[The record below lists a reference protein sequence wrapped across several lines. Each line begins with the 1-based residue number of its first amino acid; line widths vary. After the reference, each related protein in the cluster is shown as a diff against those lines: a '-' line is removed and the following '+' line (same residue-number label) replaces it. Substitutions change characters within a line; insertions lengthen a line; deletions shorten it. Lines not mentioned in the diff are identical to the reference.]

1 MRENDFYEKTLQTE
15 TNMNAAY
22 YLNSLSPLL
31 AFCAKFSLIA
41 TVIAIGS
48 YSIFLIMDNRYK
60 IGVLKAIGYKGNSLS
75 VYFFIRLLLFL
86 AATAILYLLFSQIF
100 NAVINRLLTKAI
112 YSTTNSQY
120 SQPLFYFLYF
130 IPKDFAFGLIA
141 VTLLAALFEL
151 GYLYILRKIK
161 VSTVLRHK
169 D

>member
-1 MRENDFYEKTLQTE
+1 MRKNDFYEKTLQTE

-41 TVIAIGS
+41 TVIAIGY
-48 YSIFLIMDNRYK
+48 YSIFLIMDNRYQ

-75 VYFFIRLLLFL
+75 IYFFIRLLLFL

-100 NAVINRLLTKAI
+100 YAVINRLLTKAI

-141 VTLLAALFEL
+141 VILLAALFEL